1 MIVFNPCTSIDFMP
15 DMRLED
21 NELEVVDEIRLLGL
35 ILRSDLKWISNTE
48 NMVKKANKRLWILR
62 RLKYLGAKDSDLVDV
77 YIKQIRSL
85 MELAVPVWHSGI
97 TKAEQ
102 IEIERIQK
110 SAAHIIL
117 GDGGYVSYRQALNY
131 LGLDSL
137 LVRREMLCLKFA
149 KKAERHTKFEK
160 LFKPTVNTR
169 NTRLIKPKYC
179 SALTRHSRFRKSPL
193 PFLTEV
199 LNEYYRK

>member
-1 MIVFNPCTSIDFMP
+1 
-15 DMRLED
+15 
-21 NELEVVDEIRLLGL
+21 
-35 ILRSDLKWISNTE
+35 
-48 NMVKKANKRLWILR
+48 MVKKANKRLWIIR

-117 GDGGYVSYRQALNY
+117 GDGYVSYRQALNY

-160 LFKPTVNTR
+160 WFKPTVNTR